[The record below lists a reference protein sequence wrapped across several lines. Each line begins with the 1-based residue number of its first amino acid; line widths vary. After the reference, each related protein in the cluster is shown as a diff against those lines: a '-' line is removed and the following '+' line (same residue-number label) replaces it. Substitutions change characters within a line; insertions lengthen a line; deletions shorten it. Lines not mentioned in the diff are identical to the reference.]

1 MTYRAWELKPLDR
14 AALKEL
20 TQAIAEQAVE
30 ELEQQAMEE
39 EPWSDAKYSSVL
51 SAQQKENALLAGILT
66 ARGITDPAEALTLLA
81 GEEDLSDP
89 FLLTDMQKACERI
102 WQAIDN
108 GETIVVFG
116 DYDVD
121 GVTAT
126 ALLYQ
131 HLKGMGA
138 TVKCMLPSRE
148 GDGYGLSRN
157 AIQSIHDKGY
167 QLIVT
172 VDNGISAVEEAEFA
186 AELGIDLIIT
196 DHHLPPETLPKAV
209 AVVDPRRLDD
219 TSPFKGLCGAGVA
232 FKLCAALDGC
242 PPEEMLDY
250 CGDLAAVGTVADV
263 MPLTGEN
270 RTLVKSGLRQLQNT
284 DRPGLEALLEEV
296 GLAGR
301 PITAENISYAIA
313 PRINAAGR
321 MDSAVTALQL
331 VLCEDPDRAE
341 ELAHKLNEINVKR
354 QETELEIFKAAQV
367 LLEQQPERLEDRVML
382 LWGRDWHPGVIGI
395 VASRLVERTGRPVIV
410 VTVDEHGECKGSG
423 RSVPGFNLHACIGSC
438 ADLLI
443 RYGGHAM
450 AAGLSVREENLP
462 ELRRRLNEWAA
473 RECPVLHTAPLECDL
488 PIHLDRVTV
497 DSVRRIDALAP
508 FGAENPTPVF
518 LLQSAVVDG
527 VYPVSEGRHSRL
539 RLRQGN
545 ASVYAVWFGM
555 PSEQLPYTMG
565 DVVDAALNL
574 SVYESARGAQL
585 SGRIL
590 DLHPAG
596 LGTKLSEQAALVAAL
611 RRGTPLTAE
620 QKTLI
625 TPDRSHIITVY
636 RELQARRWHAED
648 LQPLCAKL
656 GEENTGKPLVA
667 VTALEQV
674 GLIATVEKGGAKYLE
689 LVPAQGKKNLADAP
703 ILKCLEGM

>member
-30 ELEQQAMEE
+30 GLEQQAMEE
-39 EPWSDAKYSSVL
+39 EPWSEAKYSSVL

-656 GEENTGKPLVA
+656 GEENTGKTLVA

>member
-1 MTYRAWELKPLDR
+1 
-14 AALKEL
+14 
-20 TQAIAEQAVE
+20 
-30 ELEQQAMEE
+30 MEE
-39 EPWSDAKYSSVL
+39 A
-51 SAQQKENALLAGILT
+51 
-66 ARGITDPAEALTLLA
+66 
-81 GEEDLSDP
+81 
-89 FLLTDMQKACERI
+89 
-102 WQAIDN
+102 
-108 GETIVVFG
+108 
-116 DYDVD
+116 DY
-121 GVTAT
+121 
-126 ALLYQ
+126 
-131 HLKGMGA
+131 
-138 TVKCMLPSRE
+138 
-148 GDGYGLSRN
+148 
-157 AIQSIHDKGY
+157 
-167 QLIVT
+167 
-172 VDNGISAVEEAEFA
+172 A

-196 DHHLPPETLPKAV
+196 DHHLPPETLPKAI
-209 AVVDPRRLDD
+209 AVVDPRREDD

-270 RTLVKSGLRQLQNT
+270 RTLVKAGLRQLQNT

-301 PITAENISYAIA
+301 PVTAENVSYAIA

-321 MDSAVTALQL
+321 MDNAVTALQL
-331 VLCEDPDRAE
+331 VMCEDPDRAA
-341 ELAHKLNEINVKR
+341 ELAHKLNEINTKR
-354 QETELEIFKAAQV
+354 QETELQIFKAAQE
-367 LLEQQPERLEDRVML
+367 LLEQEPERLEDRVML

-410 VTVDEHGECKGSG
+410 VTIDEHGECKGSG
-423 RSVPGFNLHACIGSC
+423 RSVQGFNLHACIGAC

-462 ELRRRLNEWAA
+462 ALRRRLNDWAA
-473 RECPVLHTAPLECDL
+473 RECPVLHTTPLECDL

-497 DSVRRIDALAP
+497 ESVRKLDQLAP
-508 FGAENPTPVF
+508 YGAENPTPVF
-518 LLQSAVVDG
+518 LLQNAVLDG

-555 PSEQLPYTMG
+555 PPEQLPYAMG

-574 SVYESARGAQL
+574 SVYDSPRGAQL

-596 LGTKLSEQAALVAAL
+596 LGTKLAEQAAFVVAL
-611 RRGTPLTAE
+611 RRGTPLTEE
-620 QKTLI
+620 QKKLI
-625 TPDRSHIITVY
+625 TPERSDIVTVY

-656 GEENTGKPLVA
+656 GEENTGKTLVA